1 MQSATQ
7 SRDGRRSDRMRTFMA
22 AKVSFSNGQSTVD
35 CTIRNISDGG
45 AKLQISGGITLP
57 GEFDLIIPQRHVN
70 RRVRLCWR
78 NDEFCGVAFL
88 DAGDPMSG
96 ASDADSVEAGLRQH
110 IRELE
115 TTIAQ
120 MQQRI
125 DDLSLG

>member
-1 MQSATQ
+1 MQSVSQ
-7 SRDGRRSDRMRTFMA
+7 SREGRRSDRMRTFMA
-22 AKVSFSNGQSTVD
+22 AKVSFSNGQSTLD

-57 GEFDLIIPQRHVN
+57 GEFDLIIPQRNFN

-88 DAGDPMSG
+88 DQGDAVTG
-96 ASDADSVEAGLRQH
+96 ASDAESIEAGLRQH

-115 TTIAQ
+115 ITIAQ
-120 MQQRI
+120 MQRRI
-125 DDLSLG
+125 DELSGN

>member
-7 SRDGRRSDRMRTFMA
+7 SPDGRRSDRMRTFMA
-22 AKVSFSNGQSTVD
+22 AKVSFSNGQSMLD

-57 GEFDLIIPQRHVN
+57 GEFDLIIPQRQVN

-88 DAGDPMSG
+88 DGGDPMPG
-96 ASDADSVEAGLRQH
+96 ASDADAVEVGLRQH

-120 MQQRI
+120 MQRRI
-125 DDLSLG
+125 DELSGG

>member
-1 MQSATQ
+1 MHTASQ
-7 SRDGRRSDRMRTFMA
+7 SRDGRRSDRMRTFMQ
-22 AKVSFSNGQSTVD
+22 AKVSFSNGQSTLD

-45 AKLQISGGITLP
+45 AKLQISGGVTLP
-57 GEFDLIIPQRHVN
+57 GEFDLIIPQRNVN

-88 DAGDPMSG
+88 DADDALSG
-96 ASDADSVEAGLRQH
+96 ASDADAVEAGLRLH

-120 MQQRI
+120 LQRRV
-125 DDLSLG
+125 DELSGG